1 MPGVPEDDCL
11 EVHVTPADL
20 AAVVADWCEAHG
32 VGRVDL
38 AIALLGADAI
48 VGDLQ
53 HTEDGSTYASDR
65 WPHGDV
71 WAFVDIG
78 STKTDVITRH
88 DKARAAALA
97 VAAMRCD
104 LEGR

>member
-1 MPGVPEDDCL
+1 
-11 EVHVTPADL
+11 VTPADL

-38 AIALLGADAI
+38 AIALLGADVAEAKTGPVVWI
-48 VGDLQ
+48 TLDLARDFDGD
-53 HTEDGSTYASDR
+53 
-65 WPHGDV
+65 
-71 WAFVDIG
+71 
-78 STKTDVITRH
+78 TK
-88 DKARAAALA
+88 KAGRAAALA

>member
-1 MPGVPEDDCL
+1 M
-11 EVHVTPADL
+11 TPADL

-38 AIALLGADAI
+38 AIALLGAEVERSITQPFNRARGHDHNGSA
-48 VGDLQ
+48 DCA
-53 HTEDGSTYASDR
+53 DGPRRLWAKAATVDWAEGEVASVRPLKTY
-65 WPHGDV
+65 
-71 WAFVDIG
+71 
-78 STKTDVITRH
+78 
-88 DKARAAALA
+88 ARAAALA